1 MNLNDYIKVTDRIE
15 PSERCRNE
23 VLNMNKR
30 RKKNIK
36 LSKKGI
42 TAIVAVAVAA
52 CGGTAAFAAERM
64 GAFEKLKANES
75 RTVENDYGDEFPIVK
90 EERKDYEQIG
100 KAAEILA
107 EPAQTDN
114 ENISLAVDSVY
125 CDGKMLVFGITGSL
139 PNGNPEGYGYIHLWN
154 FSLEMNG
161 ESSYPKSFSYPDGTL
176 TTADGYM
183 VIDPDETNSFTGSV
197 TCILNNDNQLTE
209 PTDVTIHFNNIE
221 CSEKYFTDTTSIG
234 SADVSVTV
242 TPDPSLTKQIG
253 RVFADDGYSFTIHE
267 ITPAMMTASCSYP
280 DDYNYNGDINDESTT
295 IFVRDD
301 NGEIIDRYP
310 RYSIMAMVYDE
321 YGNRLDRVL
330 NEPVDVGGGKQAGTF
345 VSPTTDKII
354 VKFCNKQQDDENGMP
369 VVMKELEIDLK
380 EFDITE

>member
-1 MNLNDYIKVTDRIE
+1 MNINDYNKVTDRIE

-30 RKKNIK
+30 QKKHIK
-36 LSKKGI
+36 LNKRGVA
-42 TAIVAVAVAA
+42 AIIAVAVAA
-52 CGGTAAFAAERM
+52 CGGTAVYAAERM
-64 GAFEKLKANES
+64 GAFEKLKENES

-100 KAAEILA
+100 NAAEILS

-114 ENISLAVDSVY
+114 ENISLTVDSVY

-139 PNGNPEGYGYIHLWN
+139 PNGNPGGYGYIHLWN

-161 ESSYPKSFSYPDGTL
+161 ESSYHKSFDYPSGTL
-176 TTADGYM
+176 TNGDGYM

-197 TCILNNDNQLTE
+197 TCMLNNDSLLTE

-234 SADVSVTV
+234 SAEVSVTV

-253 RVFADDGYSFTIHE
+253 RVYADNGYSFTIHE
-267 ITPAMMTASCSYP
+267 ITPAMMTASYSYP
-280 DDYNYNGDINDESTT
+280 DEYGYNGDINDESNT

-310 RYSIMAMVYDE
+310 RYSIIAMVYDE
-321 YGNRLDRVL
+321 YGNRLGRVL
-330 NEPVDVGGGKQAGTF
+330 DEPVDVGDGKQAETF

-354 VKFCNKQQDDENGMP
+354 VKFCNKQQADENGMP
-369 VVMKELEIDLK
+369 VVMKEMEIDLK
-380 EFDITE
+380 EFNITE